1 MNENKKTKR
10 EWVKTAAI
18 IFLSVMLVLTFFSNT
33 IMNYSLP
40 EVAAQYIQSG
50 SITTKIRG
58 TGVVESGSVYNVK
71 VMDSRKVMGVE
82 VRVGDK
88 VAVGDVI
95 CYLEEGDSTEL
106 EVAKAEL
113 KNAEAA
119 YETALLSGDLNASV
133 LQNAGSTE
141 STESYRKKMLAAQ
154 NEVTAA
160 QTEVDAAQ
168 KLVDDLQKQSEALDV
183 QISITPSNSANTAT
197 ETQAVNTAK
206 INKNNATVTLAQ
218 AESAAATAAADLQYA
233 QTVSSGD
240 AGLIAELT
248 ARKTAADNAVT
259 AAQKALENAELEL
272 QKAETALENKITAGD
287 TSATIANLQS
297 QKTIVQAN
305 LFAANNTLTEKQKIL
320 TQKQKE
326 LADLTANI
334 NASLNLGVLS
344 DAVEA
349 AREKVAEIEAGTG
362 DTVIVAE
369 VAGTITAVNVIAGE
383 KTAADSVV
391 ATILPEGKGYTLS
404 FSVTAE
410 QAKRISVGD
419 PAELVNAWWY
429 DDVTASVVSIKPD
442 PSNPSRQKLVTF
454 ALEGELSEGQSL
466 SLQVG
471 ARSANYDMI
480 VPNSAIRED
489 NNGKF
494 VLVIES
500 KSSPLG
506 NRYFANRYDVE
517 VLASDDTRSA
527 ISGALNGYEFVLTTS
542 TKPVEAGKQ
551 VRLPD

>member
-1 MNENKKTKR
+1 MNENKTSRR

-58 TGVVESGSVYNVK
+58 TGTVESGAIFNVK
-71 VMDSRKVMGVE
+71 VMDSRKVMSVE
-82 VRVGDK
+82 VRVGDH
-88 VAVGDVI
+88 VEVGDVI

-106 EVAKAEL
+106 ETAKAEL
-113 KNAEAA
+113 KMAEDA
-119 YETALLSGDLNASV
+119 YETALLAGDLSV
-133 LQNAGSTE
+133 SVMQNAGNTE
-141 STESYRKKMLAAQ
+141 STESYRNKIIAAQ
-154 NEVTAA
+154 NAVTAA
-160 QTEVDAAQ
+160 QTEVDTAQ
-168 KLVDDLQKQSEALDV
+168 KLVDDLEKQSNAFDV
-183 QISITPSNSANTAT
+183 QISITPSNSANTTA

-206 INKNNATVTLAQ
+206 TNKNNADIALTEAQ
-218 AESAAATAAADLQYA
+218 NAAAEAASRLKYA
-233 QTVSSGD
+233 QDVSSGD
-240 AGLIAELT
+240 AALIADLT
-248 ARKTAADNAVT
+248 AQKNAADSAVIDAQ
-259 AAQKALENAELEL
+259 AAVDKAELEL
-272 QKAETALENKITAGD
+272 QKAEVALENKIASGD
-287 TSATIANLQS
+287 TSATIANLQA
-297 QKTIVQAN
+297 QQAVIKAN
-305 LFAANNTLTEKQKIL
+305 LVAANNTLAEKQQIL
-320 TQKQKE
+320 TTKQQE
-326 LADLTANI
+326 LTELTSDI
-334 NASLNLGVLS
+334 NAALNLGALS

-349 AREKVAEIEAGTG
+349 AKEKVAKLEGETG
-362 DTVIVAE
+362 DTVVVAE
-369 VAGTITAVNVIAGE
+369 VAGTITSLNVIAGE
-383 KTAADSVV
+383 KTMADSAV
-391 ATILPEGKGYTLS
+391 ATILPDGKGFTLS

-429 DDVTASVVSIKPD
+429 DDVTATVISIKPD
-442 PSNPSRQKLVTF
+442 PSNPTRQKLVTF
-454 ALEGELSEGQSL
+454 ALDGELTEGQSL

-517 VLASDDTRSA
+517 VLASDDTQSA

-542 TKPVEAGKQ
+542 TKPVEAGQQ

>member
-50 SITTKIRG
+50 TITTKIRG

-82 VRVGDK
+82 VREGDK

-106 EVAKAEL
+106 EAAKAEL
-113 KNAEAA
+113 KSAEAA

-248 ARKTAADNAVT
+248 ARKTAADNTVT

-287 TSATIANLQS
+287 MSATIANLQS

-334 NASLNLGVLS
+334 NASLNLGTLS

-349 AREKVAEIEAGTG
+349 AKEKVAELEAGTG

-383 KTAADSVV
+383 KTVADSVV

-442 PSNPSRQKLVTF
+442 PSNPNRQKLVTF

-471 ARSANYDMI
+471 AKSATYDMI

-517 VLASDDTRSA
+517 VLASDDTKSA

>member
-1 MNENKKTKR
+1 MNENKTSRR

-50 SITTKIRG
+50 TITTKIRG
-58 TGVVESGSVYNVK
+58 TGTVESGAIFNVK
-71 VMDSRKVMGVE
+71 VMDSRKVMSVE

-88 VAVGDVI
+88 VEKGDVI
-95 CYLEEGDSTEL
+95 CYLQEGDSTEL
-106 EVAKAEL
+106 EMAKAEL
-113 KNAEAA
+113 KAAEDA
-119 YETALLSGDLNASV
+119 YETALLAGDVNVSV

-141 STESYRKKMLAAQ
+141 STETYRNKIIAAQ
-154 NEVTAA
+154 NAVTAA
-160 QTEVDAAQ
+160 QAEVDTAQ
-168 KLVDDLQKQSEALDV
+168 NLVNDLQKQSDAFDV
-183 QISITPSNSANTAT
+183 QISITPSNNANTTA
-197 ETQAVNTAK
+197 ETQALNAAK
-206 INKNNATVTLAQ
+206 TNKNNADIALTQAQ
-218 AESAAATAAADLQYA
+218 NAAAEAAAKLQYA
-233 QTVSSGD
+233 QDVSSGD
-240 AGLIAELT
+240 AALIADLT
-248 ARKTAADNAVT
+248 AQKNAADAAVIDAQSAVDTAA
-259 AAQKALENAELEL
+259 LEVQRAEV
-272 QKAETALENKITAGD
+272 ALENKIASGD
-287 TSATIANLQS
+287 TSATIANLQA
-297 QKTIVQAN
+297 QQVVIKAN
-305 LFAANNTLTEKQKIL
+305 LFAANNTLTEKQQIL
-320 TQKQKE
+320 AQKQQE
-326 LADLTANI
+326 LADLTRDI
-334 NASLNLGVLS
+334 NAALNLGALS
-344 DAVEA
+344 DAVDA
-349 AREKVAEIEAGTG
+349 AKEKVAELESESGE
-362 DTVIVAE
+362 TVVVAE
-369 VAGTITAVNVIAGE
+369 VAGTITSLNVIAGE
-383 KTAADSVV
+383 TTMADTVV

-410 QAKRISVGD
+410 QAKRISIGD

-429 DDVTASVVSIKPD
+429 DDVTATVTSIKPD
-442 PSNPSRQKLVTF
+442 PSNPTRQKLVTF

-517 VLASDDTRSA
+517 VLVSDDTQSA

-542 TKPVEAGKQ
+542 TKPVEAGQQ

>member
-1 MNENKKTKR
+1 MNENKTSRR

-50 SITTKIRG
+50 TITTKIRG
-58 TGVVESGSVYNVK
+58 TGTVESGSIFNVK
-71 VMDSRKVMGVE
+71 VTDSRKVMGVE
-82 VRVGDK
+82 VRVGDH
-88 VAVGDVI
+88 VEVGDVI

-106 EVAKAEL
+106 EAAKAEL
-113 KNAEAA
+113 KLAEDA
-119 YETALLSGDLNASV
+119 YETALLAGDLSINV
-133 LQNAGSTE
+133 LQNAGNTE
-141 STESYRKKMLAAQ
+141 STESYRNKIIAAQ
-154 NEVTAA
+154 NAVTAA
-160 QTEVDAAQ
+160 QAEVDAAQ
-168 KLVDDLQKQSEALDV
+168 KLVDDLQKQSNAFDV
-183 QISITPSNSANTAT
+183 QISITPSNSANTTA

-206 INKNNATVTLAQ
+206 TNKNNADVALTQAQ
-218 AESAAATAAADLQYA
+218 NAAAEAASRLQYA
-233 QTVSSGD
+233 QDVSSGD
-240 AGLIAELT
+240 AALIAELT
-248 ARKTAADNAVT
+248 AQKNTADSAVIDAQ
-259 AAQKALENAELEL
+259 AAVDAAALEL
-272 QKAETALENKITAGD
+272 QKAEVALENKIASGD
-287 TSATIANLQS
+287 TTSTIANLQA
-297 QKTIVQAN
+297 QQAVVKAN
-305 LFAANNTLTEKQKIL
+305 LFAANNTLTEKQQIL
-320 TQKQKE
+320 ATKQQE
-326 LADLTANI
+326 LAELTSDI
-334 NASLNLGVLS
+334 NAALNLGALS

-349 AREKVAEIEAGTG
+349 AKEKVAELEGETG
-362 DTVIVAE
+362 DTVVVAE
-369 VAGTITAVNVIAGE
+369 VAGTITSVNVIAGE
-383 KTAADSVV
+383 NTMADSAV
-391 ATILPEGKGYTLS
+391 ATILPDGKGYTLS

-410 QAKRISVGD
+410 QAKRISIGD

-429 DDVTASVVSIKPD
+429 DDVTATVISIKPD
-442 PSNPSRQKLVTF
+442 PSNPTRQKLVTF
-454 ALEGELSEGQSL
+454 ALEGELTEGQSL

-517 VLASDDTRSA
+517 VLASDDTQSA

-542 TKPVEAGKQ
+542 TKPVEAGQQ

>member
-50 SITTKIRG
+50 TITTKIRG

-106 EVAKAEL
+106 EAAKAEL
-113 KNAEAA
+113 KSAEAA

-218 AESAAATAAADLQYA
+218 ADSAAATAAADLQYA

-259 AAQKALENAELEL
+259 AARKALENAELEL

-349 AREKVAEIEAGTG
+349 AKEKVAEIEAGTG

-442 PSNPSRQKLVTF
+442 PSNPNRQKLVTF

-517 VLASDDTRSA
+517 VLASDDTKSA

>member
-50 SITTKIRG
+50 TITTKIRG

-82 VRVGDK
+82 VREGDK

-106 EVAKAEL
+106 EAAKAEL
-113 KNAEAA
+113 KSAEAA

-240 AGLIAELT
+240 VGLIAELT

-287 TSATIANLQS
+287 MSATIANLQS

-305 LFAANNTLTEKQKIL
+305 LFAANNTLNEKQKIL
-320 TQKQKE
+320 TLKQKE

-334 NASLNLGVLS
+334 NASLNLGALS

-349 AREKVAEIEAGTG
+349 AKEKVAELEAGTG

-369 VAGTITAVNVIAGE
+369 VAGTITAVNLIAGE
-383 KTAADSVV
+383 KTVADSVI

-442 PSNPSRQKLVTF
+442 PSNPNRQKLVTF

-471 ARSANYDMI
+471 AKSATYDMI

-517 VLASDDTRSA
+517 VLASDDTKSA